1 MLNPEELQQT
11 AEQVDRR
18 RESRVNQPASVTVRT
33 EQPGRTGKF
42 HAVLVNSSSGGL
54 AIRHWRKE
62 LLLGQQVRV
71 SCGRRGEMAARVIW
85 NWAIGP
91 VVISGLNRVEH
102 PASDGNHSPIG
113 IDCSEAASGTQVRT
127 KVWSWMWAALMGLLI
142 VAGWYMKSRIL

>member
-42 HAVLVNSSSGGL
+42 HAVLVNSSIGGL

-62 LLLGQQVRV
+62 LLVGQQVRV
-71 SCGRRGEMAARVIW
+71 GDL
-85 NWAIGP
+85 IGYE
-91 VVISGLNRVEH
+91 G
-102 PASDGNHSPIG
+102 ATGW
-113 IDCSEAASGTQVRT
+113 ASGCHLHFQVMFNDQPVNPR
-127 KVWSWMWAALMGLLI
+127 LYLP
-142 VAGWYMKSRIL
+142 